1 MPSKWVVFKRLRFN
15 RLRQPLLKRVGLDC
29 SWVLRELSA
38 GVRESESVTLLDAFL
53 SDVVLLGSRDGGP
66 IQ

>member
-1 MPSKWVVFKRLRFN
+1 
-15 RLRQPLLKRVGLDC
+15 LRQPLLKRVGLDC

-38 GVRESESVTLLDAFL
+38 GVRESESVILLDAFL
-53 SDVVLLGSRDGGP
+53 SDVVLLGSRHGGL